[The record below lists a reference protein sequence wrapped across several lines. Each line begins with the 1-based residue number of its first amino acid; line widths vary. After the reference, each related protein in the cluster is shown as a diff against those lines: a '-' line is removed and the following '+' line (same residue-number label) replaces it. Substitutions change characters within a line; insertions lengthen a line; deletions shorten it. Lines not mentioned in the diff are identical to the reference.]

1 VSPPHDVNGM
11 AAHLAAYMTYE
22 ALLLVEEKAGR
33 REAMA

>member
-22 ALLLVEEKAGR
+22 MLLLIEEKAIR
-33 REAMA
+33 K